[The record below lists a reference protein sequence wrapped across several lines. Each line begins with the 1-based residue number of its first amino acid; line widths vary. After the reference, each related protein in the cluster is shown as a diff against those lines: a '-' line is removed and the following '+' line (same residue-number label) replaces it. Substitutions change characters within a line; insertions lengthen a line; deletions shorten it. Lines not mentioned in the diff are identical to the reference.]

1 MEERSCSTHPI
12 TCSVVI
18 LLIVRRRQDAH
29 RAGFH
34 RPPAVHPRC
43 LSLESFCHLHLLS
56 SSLTPP
62 PFRPRTF
69 RPCFR
74 ARATNRFL
82 SGTSPSLCSTS
93 MASYSRQILETME
106 KLATDSIWRKRK
118 VCTKW
123 NAFLS
128 RLVRRIHSP
137 LRTPATIRGRRAVP
151 TRPASRRVGRW

>member
-1 MEERSCSTHPI
+1 MEGRSRSPHPI
-12 TCSVVI
+12 ACSVVI
-18 LLIVRRRQDAH
+18 LLIVRRRQDAR
-29 RAGFH
+29 RAGFL

-93 MASYSRQILETME
+93 MASYGGPISETIEKISYGFYLEEEKSMHQVERVSQSSGQTYTFPSPHSCYHSRQ
-106 KLATDSIWRKRK
+106 A
-118 VCTKW
+118 
-123 NAFLS
+123 S
-128 RLVRRIHSP
+128 RLHEAR
-137 LRTPATIRGRRAVP
+137 
-151 TRPASRRVGRW
+151 